1 MLEEQDWEKIQKTVE
16 KNKFVQRYRK
26 STEKNK
32 TAIKER
38 EEKKSELHQQIRD
51 YRNEIRLINGR
62 IRSNQ
67 ALITSQ
73 DRAILAC
80 QKRISLNDVKIDK
93 IRGGVIDRA
102 EEAVLKRKRIEFRK
116 KIMKDNTNAAEIWD
130 QR

>member
-16 KNKFVQRYRK
+16 KNKFVQKYRQ
-26 STEKNK
+26 STEENK

-62 IRSNQ
+62 IRSDQ

-116 KIMKDNTNAAEIWD
+116 KIMKDKAAEIWD

>member
-1 MLEEQDWEKIQKTVE
+1 MLEEQDWEKIQGSVE
-16 KNKFVQRYRK
+16 KNKFVQKYRQ

-38 EEKKSELHQQIRD
+38 EEKKSELHQQNRD
-51 YRNEIRLINGR
+51 YRNEIRLINGK
-62 IRSNQ
+62 IRSGQ
-67 ALITSQ
+67 TLIASQ

-93 IRGGVIDRA
+93 IRGVVIERA

-116 KIMKDNTNAAEIWD
+116 KIMKDKVAEIWN
-130 QR
+130 Q

>member
-116 KIMKDNTNAAEIWD
+116 KIMKDNAAEIWD

>member
-16 KNKFVQRYRK
+16 KNKFVQRYRQ
-26 STEKNK
+26 STKENK
-32 TAIKER
+32 TAIKGR

-116 KIMKDNTNAAEIWD
+116 KIMKDKAAEIWD

>member
-38 EEKKSELHQQIRD
+38 EEKKSELHQQNRD
-51 YRNEIRLINGR
+51 YRNEIRLINGK
-62 IRSNQ
+62 IRSGQ
-67 ALITSQ
+67 ALIATQ

-93 IRGGVIDRA
+93 IRDRVIERT

-116 KIMKDNTNAAEIWD
+116 KIMKDKAAEIWD
-130 QR
+130 QQ

>member
-1 MLEEQDWEKIQKTVE
+1 MLEEQDWEKILESVE
-16 KNKFVQRYRK
+16 KNKFVKRYRQ

-38 EEKKSELHQQIRD
+38 EEKKSELHQQNRD
-51 YRNEIRLINGR
+51 YRNEIRLINGK
-62 IRSNQ
+62 IRSGQ

-93 IRGGVIDRA
+93 IRDGVIERT

-116 KIMKDNTNAAEIWD
+116 KIMKDKVAEIWN
-130 QR
+130 Q